1 MVAVLPCVEQTAV
14 LFKSPA
20 ESPRRWSRT
29 AVRVATEGP
38 VPSVKRII
46 DRDLKRCR
54 MRMCGPAS
62 CECRDTCADGQETKK
77 HPSGYTSRGVVLSRC
92 YRQSVDALVWA
103 SVRECHPNP
112 WGRGL
117 SARRSAPKTD
127 VCSGPIAHGRATPQ
141 RRGGW

>member
-1 MVAVLPCVEQTAV
+1 MVAVLSCVEQSAV

-77 HPSGYTSRGVVLSRC
+77 HPSGYRSRGVVLSRC
-92 YRQSVDALVWA
+92 YRQSVGRTRLSQRPFARGF
-103 SVRECHPNP
+103 SRSMRGVRR
-112 WGRGL
+112 W
-117 SARRSAPKTD
+117 
-127 VCSGPIAHGRATPQ
+127 PIRA
-141 RRGGW
+141 G